1 MNMPKNWETRNA
13 SEVVVYRTENET
25 GQFWCNADGML
36 TYWNSREEV
45 RLSQPPHGY
54 GGFGDKKR
62 VRTLVIPEGVISI
75 GDMEMFFHKEREDLG
90 QLIVVEKLVLPETL
104 RTLGAHVLSGC
115 LIMEL
120 ELPASLREIGPG
132 ALMCNYIHRLKIP
145 CGLAQPAWYS
155 CNDPKKLKVWGRQ
168 FKECLIRT
176 LICPRGYPYNEQMP
190 EAKIEH
196 IIYLD
201 E

>member
-13 SEVVVYRTENET
+13 SEVLVYRTENET

-36 TYWNSREEV
+36 TYWESREEV

-54 GGFGDKKR
+54 GGFGDNKR

-75 GDMEMFFHKEREDLG
+75 GDMEMFSHKEREDLG

-104 RTLGAHVLSGC
+104 CTLGAHVLSGC

-132 ALMCNYIHRLKIP
+132 ALMSNYIHQLKIP
-145 CGLAQPAWYS
+145 HGLAQPAWYS

-176 LICPRGYPYNEQMP
+176 LICPRDYPYQELMP
-190 EAKIEH
+190 EAKIEQ
-196 IIYLD
+196 IIYLND
-201 E
+201 

>member
-13 SEVVVYRTENET
+13 SEVLVYRTENET

-36 TYWNSREEV
+36 TYWESREEV

-75 GDMEMFFHKEREDLG
+75 GDMEMFSHKEREDLG

-145 CGLAQPAWYS
+145 CGLARPKWHTGS
-155 CNDPKKLKVWGRQ
+155 CSKDLSVCGRQ
-168 FKECLIRT
+168 FKESLIQT
-176 LICPRGYPYNEQMP
+176 LICPRDYPYQELMP
-190 EAKIEH
+190 EAKIEQ
-196 IIYLD
+196 IIYLND
-201 E
+201 